1 MQSSLADPH
10 SILGARQREL
20 EAWDLAQHP
29 DQVFAL
35 LAAKKW
41 KELIPFADA
50 VASDVPVQL
59 AATDPAFYRTMR
71 KAFTE
76 VHVRGIAL
84 NADELRKLATQA
96 SAAPTVPRQPP
107 V

>member
-1 MQSSLADPH
+1 MQSSLTTPLD
-10 SILGARQREL
+10 ILGARQREL
-20 EAWDLAQHP
+20 ETWELVQNP

-35 LAAKKW
+35 LALKKW

-71 KAFTE
+71 KALTE
-76 VHVRGIAL
+76 VHIRGIAL
-84 NADELRKLATQA
+84 NANELRRL
-96 SAAPTVPRQPP
+96 SRQNEVLENSPD
-107 V
+107 